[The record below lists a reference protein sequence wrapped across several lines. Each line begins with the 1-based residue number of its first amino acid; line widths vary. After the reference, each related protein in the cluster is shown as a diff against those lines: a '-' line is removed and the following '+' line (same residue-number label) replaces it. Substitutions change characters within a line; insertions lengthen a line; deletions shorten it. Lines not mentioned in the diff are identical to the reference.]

1 MKKLDQTANVAK
13 FLLGGI
19 GTGSISVGARGNL
32 TDFEVFNR
40 PSKGFSSPY
49 TFFSIRTQDAQGNV
63 QCRALEAQLQPPFD
77 HSHGFVA
84 WEAGGL
90 PRFAQSRMWGEYPF
104 VWVQLEDAAMPVQ
117 ATLEAF
123 TPFVPLN
130 AADSSYPAAV
140 LRYRV
145 RNVTDQPV
153 SVSVA
158 GSFANLCGFDQC
170 DIWGKPL
177 FKGKP
182 TNRYFDNGKIR
193 GIHFTN
199 PEIAADAQDAMEMA
213 FTTADSDVFYKENWN
228 EGAWWDGIQDFWN
241 DLTHDG
247 RLDNDHVI
255 TAKGN
260 TMHVSPIR
268 VGSLGMQKQIP
279 AQGEETFEFVLS
291 WYRPNRV
298 RSWDQL
304 QDAAKT
310 GRELIRNHYTTL
322 FSGAVDAA
330 SKLYGRLEELEGRSR
345 DFTRAMFG
353 GTLPEA
359 VSDAVAANIT
369 VIRSNTCFRVEDGTF
384 FAFEGCFD
392 IAGCCDGNCTHVWNY
407 AQTLAFLFPELEQSM
422 RRTEF
427 LTETLPNG
435 EMSFRA
441 RRYLGDEAFLMPPAA
456 DGQLGCVIRLYREW
470 MLSGDEGFLRQLW
483 PIAKKSLDFAF
494 EYWDSDG
501 DGVLDN
507 EQHNTYDIEF
517 VGPNAMI
524 NAIFAAAL
532 KAGER
537 ICNHLGDQG
546 EAQRYAKAAKTVAEY
561 VDANLFGAQYYVQ
574 KDARMHEYKY
584 QVGDG
589 CLSDQLLG
597 QQLAH
602 VNALGYVL
610 DPVHVKQAIKAI
622 YDYNFKQDF
631 HGFSNMQRTYA
642 LNDEKGLVLCT
653 WPHGGRPEIPFVY
666 SDEVW
671 TGVEYQVA
679 SHLIYEGF
687 VDEGLQ
693 LVQAV
698 RDRHDGVRRSPW
710 NEVECG
716 HHYARSLS
724 SYGVLL
730 ALSGFVCDLP
740 GKTLTFK
747 PVLQQRQFRC
757 FFSCGAAWGIYTQTT
772 DESGAITGRVNVLY
786 GSLAGIRVLDGAGQV
801 CEVLG

>member
-1 MKKLDQTANVAK
+1 MKKLDHTACAAR

-19 GTGSISVGARGNL
+19 GTGNISVGARGNL
-32 TDFEVFNR
+32 VDFEIFGR
-40 PSKGFSSPY
+40 PNKGFASPY
-49 TFFSIRTQDAQGNV
+49 TFFAIRTQDAQGQV
-63 QCRALEAQLQPPFD
+63 QCRAMEAQLQPPFD
-77 HSHGFVA
+77 RSHGFVA

-90 PRFAQSRMWGEYPF
+90 PRFEQSRMWGEYPF
-104 VWVQLEDAAMPVQ
+104 VWVTLTDPAMPVQ

-130 AADSSYPAAV
+130 AADSSFPGAV

-145 RNVTDQPV
+145 RNLTDRPV
-153 SVSVA
+153 SASVV
-158 GSFANLCGFDQC
+158 GSFANLCGHHEC

-177 FKGKP
+177 FKGRP
-182 TNRYFDNGKIR
+182 VNQYFEDAAMR
-193 GIHFTN
+193 GIRFTN
-199 PEIAADAQDAMEMA
+199 PEIPSDAQDAMEMA
-213 FTTADSDVFYKENWN
+213 FATADPDVFYKENWN

-241 DLTHDG
+241 DLSADG

-255 TAKGN
+255 TQKGN

-268 VGSLGMQKQIP
+268 VGSLGMQKTIP
-279 AQGEETFEFVLS
+279 AQGEAVYEFVLT

-304 QDAAKT
+304 QDAEKN
-310 GRELIRNHYTTL
+310 GRRLIRNHYATL
-322 FSGAVDAA
+322 FDGAVDAA
-330 SKLYGRLEELEGRSR
+330 RKLYRRLPELEGHSR
-345 DFTRAMFG
+345 AFRDALFG

-359 VSDAVAANIT
+359 AVDAVAANIT
-369 VIRSNTCFRVEDGTF
+369 VIRSNTCFRVADGTF
-384 FAFEGCFD
+384 FAYEGCFD

-427 LTETLPNG
+427 LTETQPDG

-441 RRYLGDEAFLMPPAA
+441 RRYLQDEAFLMPPAA

-470 MLSGDEGFLRQLW
+470 LISGDDAFLRRLW
-483 PIAKKSLDFAF
+483 PMAKKALDFAF
-494 EYWDSDG
+494 SYWDSDG
-501 DGVLDN
+501 DGILDN

-537 ICNHLGDQG
+537 ISRYLGDEG
-546 EAQRYAKAAKTVAEY
+546 GARRYAKAAKTVAAY
-561 VDANLFGAQYYVQ
+561 VDTHLFGGEYYVQ
-574 KDARMHEYKY
+574 KDERMHEYKY
-584 QVGDG
+584 QVGNG

-597 QQLAH
+597 QLLAH
-602 VNALGYVL
+602 VNGLGYVL
-610 DPVHVKQAIKAI
+610 DPGHVKQALQSI
-622 YDYNFKQDF
+622 YRYNFQTSF
-631 HGFSNMQRTYA
+631 HHFSNMQRTYA
-642 LNDEKGLVLCT
+642 LNDEQGLVLCT

-671 TGVEYQVA
+671 TGVEYHVA
-679 SHLIYEGF
+679 AHLIYEGF
-687 VDEGLQ
+687 VDEGLRI
-693 LVQAV
+693 VQAV
-698 RDRHDGVRRSPW
+698 RNRHDGIRRSPW

-716 HHYARSLS
+716 HHYARSLA

-730 ALSGFVCDLP
+730 ALSGFACDLP
-740 GKTLTFK
+740 HKTI
-747 PVLQQRQFRC
+747 RFRPALEQNVFST
-757 FFSCGAAWGIYTQTT
+757 FFSCGKAWGVYRQTV
-772 DESGAITGRVNVLY
+772 DEQGGIRGEVQVLY
-786 GSLAGIRVLDGAGQV
+786 GSLEGIRVLDGAGQPCKIV
-801 CEVLG
+801 